1 MSEYFDG
8 FPTGGGTPGASLLAH
23 RKGTHVRP
31 VKLRR
36 TGRHGKAHVL
46 GLFSVV
52 MLLTLALSAGLMLA
66 KPGKAGAS
74 SLPRHLS
81 AFYWARAQAGKP
93 YIFGGTGPGGFDCSG
108 LVYSAYRAEGISLP
122 RDTFGMLAAV
132 ATGKLI
138 PESSGHA
145 RKGDLAFFGSGHVE
159 LVVRPGHTF
168 GALQT
173 GTLIGWHSYSWASW
187 WHPSLFFR
195 VRGAG

>member
-1 MSEYFDG
+1 VSEYFDG
-8 FPTGGGTPGASLLAH
+8 FPTGGGEATGSLLAH
-23 RKGTHVRP
+23 RGGAHARP

-36 TGRHGKAHVL
+36 TGRHARARLL
-46 GLFSVV
+46 GLFPVV

-66 KPGKAGAS
+66 KPGKAHAS
-74 SLPRHLS
+74 VLPRHLA
-81 AFYWARAQAGKP
+81 AFHWARAQAGHP
-93 YIFGGTGPGGFDCSG
+93 YVFGGTGPGFDCSG

-138 PESSGHA
+138 PESSGQA